1 MNAHKHNNW
10 IKDTLDIK
18 CLCPFI
24 SWSPNPKCDDIWKW
38 KLWEV
43 SRLRCNTKYFQFYIF
58 CMIICG
64 FPRWL
69 SVKESTCQCRR
80 CKRCGFHYWLGR
92 SPGGGNGNH
101 SSIPAWKTWW
111 TEEVGGLQSW
121 GCKESDMT
129 EHTFH
134 ATPRFIIWLPSMP
147 PL

>member
-101 SSIPAWKTWW
+101 SIFLPGKLDGQRRQ
-111 TEEVGGLQSW
+111 VGYSHGIAKSQ
-121 GCKESDMT
+121 
-129 EHTFH
+129 
-134 ATPRFIIWLPSMP
+134 PWLSTHSMP
-147 PL
+147 HHVS